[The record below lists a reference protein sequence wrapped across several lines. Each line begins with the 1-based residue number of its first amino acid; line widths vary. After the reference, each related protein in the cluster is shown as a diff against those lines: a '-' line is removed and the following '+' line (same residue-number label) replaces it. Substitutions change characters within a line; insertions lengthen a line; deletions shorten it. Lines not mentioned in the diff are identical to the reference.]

1 MQLGLFTEMKRKKD
15 NVSENHKLQRVFWSN
30 RIPDEREKY
39 RKTLLNRGFNHIYRE
54 ISNKGQGSIPTTKP
68 VQIFN
73 PLPNE
78 VYLETFTLHLNGS
91 CPADTRLHMQQSLSK
106 GHRLFGANHDRT
118 IIIAMR
124 LITLDDIMKTQTG

>member
-1 MQLGLFTEMKRKKD
+1 MKGKNTD
-15 NVSENHKLQRVFWSN
+15 
-30 RIPDEREKY
+30 
-39 RKTLLNRGFNHIYRE
+39 KTLLNRGFNHIYRE

-78 VYLETFTLHLNGS
+78 VYLEQFTFTLHFNGS

-106 GHRLFGANHDRT
+106 GHRIFGVNRDMT

-124 LITLDDIMKTQTG
+124 LITLEPQKMTL